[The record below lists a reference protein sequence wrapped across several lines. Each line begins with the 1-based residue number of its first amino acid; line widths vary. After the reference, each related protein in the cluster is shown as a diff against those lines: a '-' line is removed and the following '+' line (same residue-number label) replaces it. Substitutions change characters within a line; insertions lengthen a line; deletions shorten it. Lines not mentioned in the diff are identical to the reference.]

1 MVAIKIFLSVA
12 LVYVCSA
19 AELKCQTCMFAGDPD
34 CEVTKEI
41 SCSEETVQAISDF
54 CPFFNDRAMAGLPFT
69 CLRVYYNPDSHTLRR
84 YEGCFRQFNDDTDM
98 CTVLKQWCPDHIIC
112 KNGTVIPQV
121 SHHQKQ
127 ASSWIK
133 ME

>member
-1 MVAIKIFLSVA
+1 MSTKGGCIYNYNFFL
-12 LVYVCSA
+12 
-19 AELKCQTCMFAGDPD
+19 
-34 CEVTKEI
+34 
-41 SCSEETVQAISDF
+41 
-54 CPFFNDRAMAGLPFT
+54 
-69 CLRVYYNPDSHTLRR
+69 DSHTLRR

-127 ASSWIK
+127 GN
-133 ME
+133 